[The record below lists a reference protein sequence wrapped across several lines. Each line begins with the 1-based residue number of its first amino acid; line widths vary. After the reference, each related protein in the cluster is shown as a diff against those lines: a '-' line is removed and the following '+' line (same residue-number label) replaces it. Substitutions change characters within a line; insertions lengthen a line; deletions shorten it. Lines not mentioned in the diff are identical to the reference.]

1 MDDTEDALL
10 GLPGPLVSAADGAD
24 YTATK
29 AGGLPLLPPGVKNAL
44 RADGRCC
51 PVCATPLSLIF
62 QAYAPLTAAA
72 AGREI
77 AERAV
82 YVFACAKEG
91 CGVQPECWRA
101 VRAQSPAPRQCQQ
114 PAISA
119 RKASVLNASQA
130 EEDSKG
136 GIDWGLNQINTWGS
150 AVGWGASQHGCMGE
164 PGLEE
169 GNTGDQLSSGGAFD
183 FNDLDSALDGLVVQT
198 TASIGPSQPQNQ
210 AIVSEAGKQAQG
222 GGGTASNKLQCV
234 VGLPEFHI
242 FAELEPGKDGKSM
255 SNGERQHTEQLLAE
269 YEGGSMQMCDADPGT
284 AQAET
289 WAGEAYEEDHTDQ
302 IDSVAMKFLKRL
314 ARAPSQCAR
323 YSYAGCAMWPAAS
336 QPKPPPC
343 ALCGAARQF
352 EVQLMPP
359 LVHYLEEAAAW
370 TQDDDTYDTGQ
381 MVHPPT
387 SWAWATVAV
396 YTCSGNCETVDGSP
410 AEEWIAL
417 VNE

>member
-1 MDDTEDALL
+1 MQGGASSTQK
-10 GLPGPLVSAADGAD
+10 LPSKAYARLQIADQV
-24 YTATK
+24 
-29 AGGLPLLPPGVKNAL
+29 LPLLP
-44 RADGRCC
+44 
-51 PVCATPLSLIF
+51 

-242 FAELEPGKDGKSM
+242 FAELEPGKVG
-255 SNGERQHTEQLLAE
+255 
-269 YEGGSMQMCDADPGT
+269 
-284 AQAET
+284 
-289 WAGEAYEEDHTDQ
+289 
-302 IDSVAMKFLKRL
+302 
-314 ARAPSQCAR
+314 APQNRRGPNPPSATGIAHVFDCCR
-323 YSYAGCAMWPAAS
+323 W
-336 QPKPPPC
+336 QPC
-343 ALCGAARQF
+343 
-352 EVQLMPP
+352 
-359 LVHYLEEAAAW
+359 
-370 TQDDDTYDTGQ
+370 
-381 MVHPPT
+381 
-387 SWAWATVAV
+387 
-396 YTCSGNCETVDGSP
+396 
-410 AEEWIAL
+410 I
-417 VNE
+417 